1 MQEWNMT
8 DENSRFDKVSERAR
22 AIVTITLLEHVL
34 SLLAAA
40 GNESPRGVNRQIHS
54 CMKNARTNVA
64 AAQVLLL
71 GLADGKDSPAN
82 PIGKQ
87 E

>member
-1 MQEWNMT
+1 MT

-34 SLLAAA
+34 SLISAAS
-40 GNESPRGVNRQIHS
+40 NESPRNVNAQLRS
-54 CMKNARTNVA
+54 CLRNATTNVS

-71 GLADGKDSPAN
+71 GLADTKEGN
-82 PIGKQ
+82 L
-87 E
+87 